1 MRFRS
6 VDCVNCRCNVVGM
19 ERHDEGHLSHRI
31 GLLRAM
37 VLGANDGII
46 STACLILGVAAADA
60 DRGTIITAGF
70 AALVAGAASMA
81 IGEYVSVSSQ
91 RDSEQADIAKEMWEL
106 EHTPE
111 HELDELTAIYKG
123 KGLTQELA
131 RSVAIQL
138 TAKDALK
145 VHMAEELGISQL
157 TLARP
162 VQASVSSA
170 LSFSVGAAI
179 PLIAVS
185 VASDSQRIS
194 TTVVVA
200 LLTLV
205 ALGLASSKAGG
216 AHPRRPTLRVLI
228 GGSIAMAFTMA
239 VGNLVGGV
247 VL

>member
-1 MRFRS
+1 
-6 VDCVNCRCNVVGM
+6 M
-19 ERHDEGHLSHRI
+19 EEHDEGHFSHRV

-131 RSVAIQL
+131 RAVAIQL
-138 TAKDALK
+138 TKEDALK

-185 VASDSQRIS
+185 VASASQRIS
-194 TTVVVA
+194 TTVIVA
-200 LLTLV
+200 LLALI
-205 ALGLASSKAGG
+205 ALGLASSRAGG
-216 AHPRRPTLRVLI
+216 AHPRRPTLRVLV

-239 VGNLVGGV
+239 VGSLVGGV

>member
-1 MRFRS
+1 M
-6 VDCVNCRCNVVGM
+6 V
-19 ERHDEGHLSHRI
+19 RHEEGHFSHRI

-46 STACLILGVAAADA
+46 STACLILGVAAAD
-60 DRGTIITAGF
+60 GTRNAIITAGV
-70 AALVAGAASMA
+70 AGLVAGAASMA
-81 IGEYVSVSSQ
+81 IGEYISVSSQ
-91 RDSEQADIAKEMWEL
+91 RDAAQADIANETWEL

-131 RSVAIQL
+131 RAVAVQL
-138 TAKDALK
+138 TKEDALK
-145 VHMAEELGISQL
+145 VHMAEELGITHL

-170 LSFSVGAAI
+170 GSFSVGAAI
-179 PLIAVS
+179 PLIAVALA
-185 VASDSQRIS
+185 ASSQRIA

-200 LLTLV
+200 VLALV
-205 ALGLASSKAGG
+205 ALGISSAKAGG
-216 AHPRRPTLRVLI
+216 AHPLRPTFRVVF
-228 GGSIAMAFTMA
+228 GGLVAMAFTMA
-239 VGNLVGGV
+239 IGRLVGSA

>member
-1 MRFRS
+1 M
-6 VDCVNCRCNVVGM
+6 V
-19 ERHDEGHLSHRI
+19 RHEEGHFSHRI

-60 DRGTIITAGF
+60 TRSTIITAGV
-70 AALVAGAASMA
+70 AGLVAGAASMA

-91 RDSEQADIAKEMWEL
+91 RDAEQADIAKETWEL

-131 RSVAIQL
+131 RAVAVQL
-138 TAKDALK
+138 TNVDALK
-145 VHMAEELGISQL
+145 VHMAEELGITHL

-162 VQASVSSA
+162 LQASVSSA
-170 LSFSVGAAI
+170 GSFSVGAAI

-185 VASDSQRIS
+185 LASSSQRIA
-194 TTVVVA
+194 TTIVVA
-200 LLTLV
+200 VFGLV
-205 ALGLASSKAGG
+205 ALGISSAKAGG
-216 AHPRRPTLRVLI
+216 AHPLRPTFRVVF
-228 GGSIAMAFTMA
+228 GGLVAMAFTMA
-239 VGNLVGGV
+239 VGRLVGSA

>member
-1 MRFRS
+1 
-6 VDCVNCRCNVVGM
+6 M
-19 ERHDEGHLSHRI
+19 ERHDEGHFSHRI

-60 DRGTIITAGF
+60 ERGAIITAGI

-131 RSVAIQL
+131 RAVAIQL
-138 TAKDALK
+138 TKEDALK

-162 VQASVSSA
+162 LQASVSSA

-185 VASDSQRIS
+185 VASASQRIT
-194 TTVVVA
+194 TTVLVA

-216 AHPRRPTLRVLI
+216 AQPLKPTLRVLV
-228 GGSIAMAFTMA
+228 GGAIAMAFTMA
-239 VGNLVGGV
+239 VGSLVGGV

>member
-1 MRFRS
+1 M
-6 VDCVNCRCNVVGM
+6 V
-19 ERHDEGHLSHRI
+19 RHEEGHFSHRI

-46 STACLILGVAAADA
+46 STACLILGVAAAD
-60 DRGTIITAGF
+60 GTRNAIITAGV
-70 AALVAGAASMA
+70 AGLVAGAASMA

-91 RDSEQADIAKEMWEL
+91 RDAEQADIAKETWEL

-131 RSVAIQL
+131 RAVAVQL
-138 TAKDALK
+138 TKEDALK
-145 VHMAEELGISQL
+145 VHMAEELGLTHL

-162 VQASVSSA
+162 MQASVSSA
-170 LSFSVGAAI
+170 GSFSVGAAI
-179 PLIAVS
+179 PLIAVALA
-185 VASDSQRIS
+185 ASSQRIA

-200 LLTLV
+200 VLALV
-205 ALGLASSKAGG
+205 ALGISSAKAGG
-216 AHPRRPTLRVLI
+216 AHPLRPTFRVVF
-228 GGSIAMAFTMA
+228 GGLVAMAFTMA
-239 VGNLVGGV
+239 IGRLVGSV

>member
-1 MRFRS
+1 M
-6 VDCVNCRCNVVGM
+6 V
-19 ERHDEGHLSHRI
+19 RHEEGHFSHRI

-60 DRGTIITAGF
+60 TRGTIITAGV
-70 AALVAGAASMA
+70 AGLVAGAASMA

-91 RDSEQADIAKEMWEL
+91 RDAEQADIAKETWEL

-131 RSVAIQL
+131 RAVAVQL
-138 TAKDALK
+138 TKEDALK
-145 VHMAEELGISQL
+145 VHMAEELGITHL

-170 LSFSVGAAI
+170 GSFSVGAAI
-179 PLIAVS
+179 PLIAVAL
-185 VASDSQRIS
+185 ASSSQRMAI
-194 TTVVVA
+194 TIVVA
-200 LLTLV
+200 VFALV
-205 ALGLASSKAGG
+205 ALGISSAKAGG
-216 AHPRRPTLRVLI
+216 AHPLRPTFRVVF
-228 GGSIAMAFTMA
+228 GGLVAMAFTMA
-239 VGNLVGGV
+239 IGRLVGTV
-247 VL
+247 VA

>member
-1 MRFRS
+1 M
-6 VDCVNCRCNVVGM
+6 V
-19 ERHDEGHLSHRI
+19 RHEEGHFSHRI

-46 STACLILGVAAADA
+46 STACLILGVAAAD
-60 DRGTIITAGF
+60 GTRNAIITAGV
-70 AALVAGAASMA
+70 AGLVAGAASMA

-91 RDSEQADIAKEMWEL
+91 RDAEQADIAKETWEL

-131 RSVAIQL
+131 RAVAVQL
-138 TAKDALK
+138 TKEDALK
-145 VHMAEELGISQL
+145 VHMAEELGITHL

-170 LSFSVGAAI
+170 GSFSVGAAI
-179 PLIAVS
+179 PLIAVALA
-185 VASDSQRIS
+185 ASSQRIA

-200 LLTLV
+200 VLALV
-205 ALGLASSKAGG
+205 ALGISSAKAGG
-216 AHPRRPTLRVLI
+216 AHPLQPTFRVVF
-228 GGSIAMAFTMA
+228 GGLVAMAFTMA
-239 VGNLVGGV
+239 IGRLVGSV

>member
-1 MRFRS
+1 M
-6 VDCVNCRCNVVGM
+6 VKH
-19 ERHDEGHLSHRI
+19 EEGHFSHRI

-60 DRGTIITAGF
+60 SRDTIITAGV
-70 AALVAGAASMA
+70 AGLVAGAASMA

-91 RDSEQADIAKEMWEL
+91 RDAEQADIAKETWEL

-111 HELDELTAIYKG
+111 HELDELTAIYRG

-131 RSVAIQL
+131 RAVAVQL
-138 TAKDALK
+138 TKEDALK
-145 VHMAEELGISQL
+145 VHMAEELGITHL

-170 LSFSVGAAI
+170 GSFSVGAAI
-179 PLIAVS
+179 PLIAVAL
-185 VASDSQRIS
+185 ASSSQRIA
-194 TTVVVA
+194 TTIVVA
-200 LLTLV
+200 LFALV
-205 ALGLASSKAGG
+205 ALGISSAVAGG
-216 AHPRRPTLRVLI
+216 AHPVRPTFRVVF
-228 GGSIAMAFTMA
+228 GGSVAMAFTMA
-239 VGNLVGGV
+239 IGRLVGSV

>member
-1 MRFRS
+1 M
-6 VDCVNCRCNVVGM
+6 V
-19 ERHDEGHLSHRI
+19 RHEEGHFSHRI

-46 STACLILGVAAADA
+46 STACLILGVAAAD
-60 DRGTIITAGF
+60 GTRNAIITAGV
-70 AALVAGAASMA
+70 AGLVAGAASMA

-91 RDSEQADIAKEMWEL
+91 RDAEQADIAKETWEL

-131 RSVAIQL
+131 RAVAVQL
-138 TAKDALK
+138 TKEDALK
-145 VHMAEELGISQL
+145 VHMAEELGITHL

-170 LSFSVGAAI
+170 GSFSVGAAI
-179 PLIAVS
+179 PLIAVALA
-185 VASDSQRIS
+185 ASSQRIA

-200 LLTLV
+200 VLALV
-205 ALGLASSKAGG
+205 ALGISSAKAGG
-216 AHPRRPTLRVLI
+216 AHPLRPTFRVVF
-228 GGSIAMAFTMA
+228 GGLVAMAFTMA
-239 VGNLVGGV
+239 VGRLVGSA

>member
-1 MRFRS
+1 M
-6 VDCVNCRCNVVGM
+6 V
-19 ERHDEGHLSHRI
+19 RHEEGHFSHRI

-60 DRGTIITAGF
+60 SRGTIITAGV
-70 AALVAGAASMA
+70 AGLVAGAASMA

-91 RDSEQADIAKEMWEL
+91 RDAEQADIAKETWEL

-131 RSVAIQL
+131 RAVAVQL
-138 TAKDALK
+138 TKEDALK
-145 VHMAEELGISQL
+145 VHMAEELGITHL

-170 LSFSVGAAI
+170 GSFSVGAAI
-179 PLIAVS
+179 PLIAVAL
-185 VASDSQRIS
+185 ASSSQRIA

-200 LLTLV
+200 VLALV
-205 ALGLASSKAGG
+205 ALGISSAKAGG
-216 AHPRRPTLRVLI
+216 AHPLRPTFRVVF
-228 GGSIAMAFTMA
+228 GGLVAMAFTMA
-239 VGNLVGGV
+239 IGRLVGTAV
-247 VL
+247 A

>member
-1 MRFRS
+1 
-6 VDCVNCRCNVVGM
+6 
-19 ERHDEGHLSHRI
+19 
-31 GLLRAM
+31 M

-60 DRGTIITAGF
+60 TRSTIITAGV
-70 AALVAGAASMA
+70 AGLVAGAASMA

-91 RDSEQADIAKEMWEL
+91 RDAEQADIAKETWEL

-131 RSVAIQL
+131 RAVAVQL
-138 TAKDALK
+138 TKEDALK
-145 VHMAEELGISQL
+145 VHMAEELGITHL

-170 LSFSVGAAI
+170 GSFSVGAAI
-179 PLIAVS
+179 PLIAVAL
-185 VASDSQRIS
+185 ASSSQRIA
-194 TTVVVA
+194 TTIVVA
-200 LLTLV
+200 LFALV
-205 ALGLASSKAGG
+205 ALGISSAVAGG
-216 AHPRRPTLRVLI
+216 ARPVRPTFRVVF
-228 GGSIAMAFTMA
+228 GGSVAMAFTMA
-239 VGNLVGGV
+239 IGRLVGSV

>member
-1 MRFRS
+1 M
-6 VDCVNCRCNVVGM
+6 V
-19 ERHDEGHLSHRI
+19 RHEEGHFSHRI

-46 STACLILGVAAADA
+46 STACLILGVAAAD
-60 DRGTIITAGF
+60 GTRNAIITAGV
-70 AALVAGAASMA
+70 AGLVAGAASMA
-81 IGEYVSVSSQ
+81 IGEFVSVSSQ
-91 RDSEQADIAKEMWEL
+91 RDAEQADIAKETWEL

-131 RSVAIQL
+131 RAVAVQL
-138 TAKDALK
+138 TKEDALK
-145 VHMAEELGISQL
+145 VHMAEELGITHL

-170 LSFSVGAAI
+170 GSFSVGAAI
-179 PLIAVS
+179 PLVAVALA
-185 VASDSQRIS
+185 ASSQRIA

-200 LLTLV
+200 VLALV
-205 ALGLASSKAGG
+205 ALGISSAKAGG
-216 AHPRRPTLRVLI
+216 AHPLRPTFRVVF
-228 GGSIAMAFTMA
+228 GGLVAMAFTMA
-239 VGNLVGGV
+239 IGRLVGSV

>member
-1 MRFRS
+1 MI
-6 VDCVNCRCNVVGM
+6 DYVNSRCNLFVM
-19 ERHDEGHLSHRI
+19 ERHDEGHFSHRI

-60 DRGTIITAGF
+60 ERGTIITAGI

-131 RSVAIQL
+131 RAVAIQL
-138 TAKDALK
+138 TKEDALK

-185 VASDSQRIS
+185 VASATQRIT
-194 TTVVVA
+194 TTVLVA
-200 LLTLV
+200 LLTLI
-205 ALGLASSKAGG
+205 ALGIASSKAGG
-216 AHPRRPTLRVLI
+216 AHPLRPTLRVLV
-228 GGSIAMAFTMA
+228 GGAIAMAFTMA

>member
-1 MRFRS
+1 
-6 VDCVNCRCNVVGM
+6 
-19 ERHDEGHLSHRI
+19 
-31 GLLRAM
+31 M

-60 DRGTIITAGF
+60 ERGTIITAGI

-131 RSVAIQL
+131 RAVAIQL
-138 TAKDALK
+138 TKEDALK

-162 VQASVSSA
+162 LQASVSSA

-179 PLIAVS
+179 PLIAVWL
-185 VASDSQRIS
+185 ASASQRIT
-194 TTVVVA
+194 TTVLVA

-216 AHPRRPTLRVLI
+216 AQPLKPTLRVLV
-228 GGSIAMAFTMA
+228 GGAIAMAFTMA
-239 VGNLVGGV
+239 VGSLVGGV

>member
-1 MRFRS
+1 M
-6 VDCVNCRCNVVGM
+6 VK
-19 ERHDEGHLSHRI
+19 HDEGHLSHRI

-60 DRGTIITAGF
+60 TRSTIITAGV
-70 AALVAGAASMA
+70 AGLVAGAASMA

-91 RDSEQADIAKEMWEL
+91 RDAEQADIAKETWEL

-131 RSVAIQL
+131 RAVAVQL
-138 TAKDALK
+138 TKEDALK
-145 VHMAEELGISQL
+145 VHMAEELGITHL

-170 LSFSVGAAI
+170 GSFSVGAAI
-179 PLIAVS
+179 PLLAVAL
-185 VASDSQRIS
+185 ASSSQRIA
-194 TTVVVA
+194 TTIVVA
-200 LLTLV
+200 LFALV
-205 ALGLASSKAGG
+205 ALGISSAIAGG
-216 AHPRRPTLRVLI
+216 AHPLRPTFRVVF
-228 GGSIAMAFTMA
+228 GGSVAMAFTMA
-239 VGNLVGGV
+239 VGHFVGTAV
-247 VL
+247 A